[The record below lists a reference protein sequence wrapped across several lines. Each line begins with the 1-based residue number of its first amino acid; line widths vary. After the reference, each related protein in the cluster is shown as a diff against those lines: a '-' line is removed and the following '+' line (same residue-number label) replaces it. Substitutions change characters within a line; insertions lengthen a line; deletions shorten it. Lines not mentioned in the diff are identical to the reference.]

1 MLGAKA
7 MFNIYYI
14 NYEKAFEI
22 SMLIDNKIP
31 EQRTTEKTSQG
42 DFKANGSL
50 DTTNLGKIPFLDKI
64 LPKAEIDLAGTGSKT
79 KKVADSFK
87 VVSTKSTILNQ
98 VYSKAIEA
106 KKLTDNKIG
115 NLIKI
120 KNTSLGI
127 DNETDI
133 LATKSLLSG
142 ILKQVPIEGAEDVD
156 FTGLVEVMLKDS
168 AYIFSGKFNDS
179 TITFKIPMKVENEM
193 ESQYSIS
200 DLEIGPVTIIGI
212 YRGAYKKSILYN
224 KINRL
229 LSLQNLSKQDNSGIE
244 SDTFH
249 EQEDEKSDQ
258 QTHFI
263 DVIAVIQELTIR

>member
-1 MLGAKA
+1 

-31 EQRTTEKTSQG
+31 EHHTTEKSSEGKIET
-42 DFKANGSL
+42 NGSL
-50 DTTNLGKIPFLDKI
+50 DTTNLSKIPFLDKI
-64 LPKAEIDLAGTGSKT
+64 LPKAEIDLAGTGSRT

-87 VVSTKSTILNQ
+87 VVSTKSTILEQ
-98 VYSKAIEA
+98 VYKKAIEV
-106 KKLTDNKIG
+106 KKLTDSKIG

-120 KNTSLGI
+120 KNTSLEI
-127 DNETDI
+127 VNEADI

-142 ILKQVPIEGAEDVD
+142 ILKQVPIEGAEGVD
-156 FTGLVEVMLKDS
+156 ITGLLEVMLKDS
-168 AYIFSGKFNDS
+168 AYIFSGNFNDS
-179 TITFKIPMKVENEM
+179 TITFKIPMKVDNEM

-200 DLEIGPVTIIGI
+200 DLEIGLVTIIGI
-212 YRGAYKKSILYN
+212 YRGAYKKSVIDN

-229 LSLQNLSKQDNSGIE
+229 LILQNLSKQNDTGIE
-244 SDTFH
+244 SD
-249 EQEDEKSDQ
+249 ESQSQKDVKSDE

-263 DVIAVIQELTIR
+263 DVIAVIQELTIK